1 MPWTERIER
10 RALPDSQPAIAR
22 PGLVPEL
29 PDVAAYLTA
38 LEPRV
43 VGQRLERLRLASPFV
58 LRSVD
63 PPVAEVEGR
72 RVVGLR
78 RVGKRIVL
86 AFEGELFV
94 VIHLMVAGRLHWR
107 PAGARPPGRVGLAA
121 LDFPDGTLTLTEAG
135 TRRRAAI
142 HLARGEAALAAHD
155 PGGIDV
161 LRATVDELRA
171 ALCRERH
178 TLKRS
183 LTDPRLLDGI
193 GNAYAD
199 EILHRARL
207 SPVRM
212 TDQLGDA
219 ELVRLHAATRAILTE
234 WIERLSAEARAAFPE
249 KVTAFR
255 EGMAVHGRYGQP
267 CPVCG
272 APVQRIVHAENET
285 NYCAVCQTGG
295 RLLADRALS
304 RLLRQDW
311 PRTLEE
317 LEERLPRPAAAGRVS
332 TPPAPRSRRG
342 RR

>member
-1 MPWTERIER
+1 
-10 RALPDSQPAIAR
+10 
-22 PGLVPEL
+22 VPEL
-29 PDVAAYLTA
+29 PDVVAYLTA

-43 VGQRLERLRLASPFV
+43 RGKRLERIRLASPFV

-63 PPVAEVEGR
+63 PPVSDAEGLT
-72 RVVGLR
+72 VVGLR

-86 AFEGELFV
+86 ALEGEIFV
-94 VIHLMVAGRLHWR
+94 VIHLMIAGRLHWR
-107 PAGARPPGRVGLAA
+107 PAGTRPPGRVGLAA

-135 TRRRAAI
+135 TRRRASI
-142 HLARGEAALAAHD
+142 NLVRGAAALGALDPGGLDVLGATPPAFRAALA
-155 PGGIDV
+155 
-161 LRATVDELRA
+161 
-171 ALCRERH
+171 RERH
-178 TLKRS
+178 TLKRA

-212 TDQLGDA
+212 TDQLGDE
-219 ELVRLHAATRAILTE
+219 ELGRLLAAARAVLTE
-234 WIERLSAEARAAFPE
+234 WTDRLSAPARDAFPE

-267 CPVCG
+267 CPDCG

-304 RLLRQDW
+304 RLLHQDW

-317 LEERLPRPAAAGRVS
+317 LEERLPSGATRGPAAAA
-332 TPPAPRSRRG
+332 PARSARR
-342 RR
+342 RAER

>member
-1 MPWTERIER
+1 
-10 RALPDSQPAIAR
+10 
-22 PGLVPEL
+22 VPEL
-29 PDVAAYLTA
+29 PDVVAYLTA

-43 VGQRLERLRLASPFV
+43 LGKRLGRIRLASPFV

-63 PPVAEVEGR
+63 PPVSAAEGR
-72 RVVGLR
+72 TIVGLR
-78 RVGKRIVL
+78 RVGKRIAL
-86 AFEGELFV
+86 ALEGEIFV
-94 VIHLMVAGRLHWR
+94 VIHLMIAGRLHWR

-121 LDFPDGTLTLTEAG
+121 FDFPDGTLTLTEAG

-142 HLARGEAALAAHD
+142 YLVRGEAALAALD

-161 LRATVDELRA
+161 FRATPAVFRT
-171 ALCRERH
+171 ALTRERH

-212 TDQLGDA
+212 TDQLGD
-219 ELVRLHAATRAILTE
+219 EEVGRLLAAARAVLTE
-234 WIERLSAEARAAFPE
+234 WKDRLSAAARLEFPE

-255 EGMAVHGRYGQP
+255 DGMAVHGRYGQP
-267 CPVCG
+267 CPDCG

-285 NYCAVCQTGG
+285 NYCAACQTGG

-304 RLLRQDW
+304 RLLHQDW

-317 LEERLPRPAAAGRVS
+317 LEERLPGGAARGPLAAPARPA
-332 TPPAPRSRRG
+332 RRG
-342 RR
+342 SKR